1 MATFLNTVLSSVLLS
16 LETDYN
22 VYEVY
27 DAKGNLLNQ

>member
-1 MATFLNTVLSSVLLS
+1 MQEEDSDAQKPKGSVWKP
-16 LETDYN
+16 N